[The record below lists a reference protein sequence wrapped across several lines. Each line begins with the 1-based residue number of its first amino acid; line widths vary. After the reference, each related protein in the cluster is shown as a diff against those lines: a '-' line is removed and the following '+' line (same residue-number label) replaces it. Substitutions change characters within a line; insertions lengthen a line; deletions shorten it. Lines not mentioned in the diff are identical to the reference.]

1 MSEANVLLQMAVEK
15 ARLIEEMITKFLGYK
30 PTWKER
36 KTFCILNRLGESSI
50 YRKGEYIGTVT
61 YPMTDDTIT

>member
-36 KTFCILNRLGESSI
+36 KTFSILNRLGESSI

>member
-36 KTFCILNRLGESSI
+36 KTFRIMNSLGESSI
-50 YRKGEYIGTVT
+50 YHKGEYIGTVT